1 MDRPATYSGTTFPW
15 ENAKAMT
22 LDLER
27 FETTP
32 LTLEPFSYLVVP
44 EFVRPEA
51 RKAINND
58 YPRLS
63 KSGSYPLSEVTFGPK
78 FKDFI
83 DDLGSLEFR
92 KAFERKFSLD
102 LEGRPVMI
110 TVRGRCSE
118 KDGKIHTDSKTKII
132 SVLIY
137 MNSNWGSVGGRLRLL
152 RSGTDL
158 DDMILEVPPV
168 EGTLLAFKRS
178 ENSWHGHKPFT
189 GERRVVQFNWVTSE
203 EILRREQG
211 RHRFSATIKKIFG
224 PFAARR

>member
-1 MDRPATYSGTTFPW
+1 
-15 ENAKAMT
+15 MT

>member
-1 MDRPATYSGTTFPW
+1 
-15 ENAKAMT
+15 MT

-152 RSGTDL
+152 RSGTNI

-203 EILRREQG
+203 EVLRREQS